1 MRAEHLYRLRFSYP
15 EAWAVGA
22 GGSMQTT
29 FGIAE
34 GRCEGRISGRFR
46 GANHARIR
54 PDGTYLPDFQGY
66 IATDDGAE
74 ILLDLRGRGHV
85 RGDDF
90 RATGTVTHVSGDERY
105 SFLNDVVCA
114 IEEEVRAR
122 SDGSGADL
130 VIDVYELV
138 EEFQP

>member
-1 MRAEHLYRLRFSYP
+1 VHAEHLYRLRFTYP

-114 IEEEVRAR
+114 IEA
-122 SDGSGADL
+122 GSGADDED
-130 VIDVYELV
+130 VAVDVYELV
-138 EEFQP
+138 WEPIAE